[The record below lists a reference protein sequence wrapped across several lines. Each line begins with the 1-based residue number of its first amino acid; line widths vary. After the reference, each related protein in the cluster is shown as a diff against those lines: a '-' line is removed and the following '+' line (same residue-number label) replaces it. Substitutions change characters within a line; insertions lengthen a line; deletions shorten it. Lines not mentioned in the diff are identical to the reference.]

1 MSPTKE
7 QIDQFLAKQ
16 RKLPKHI
23 AIIMD
28 GNGRWAQQKGL
39 PRERGHE
46 AGAETLDKIVT
57 ISAKLGLEYLT
68 LYAFSTENWGRPQ
81 TEVDAL
87 MHLLVETIKCQLP
100 NMMSNN
106 IRLLAIGDIDRL
118 PKESKES
125 LLAAIEE
132 TSHNNGLNL
141 TLALSYSSRWEITKA
156 VKEIVKEVRKGNI
169 SEEMITEEIISNH
182 LCTTNTP
189 DPDLLIRTGGEQRI
203 SNYLLWQVAYAELYF
218 TPTYW
223 PDFDEQALMLAID
236 DYSNRERRYGLTG
249 EQITTGI
256 H

>member
-1 MSPTKE
+1 
-7 QIDQFLAKQ
+7 
-16 RKLPKHI
+16 
-23 AIIMD
+23 
-28 GNGRWAQQKGL
+28 
-39 PRERGHE
+39 
-46 AGAETLDKIVT
+46 
-57 ISAKLGLEYLT
+57 
-68 LYAFSTENWGRPQ
+68 
-81 TEVDAL
+81 
-87 MHLLVETIKCQLP
+87 
-100 NMMSNN
+100 
-106 IRLLAIGDIDRL
+106 
-118 PKESKES
+118 
-125 LLAAIEE
+125 
-132 TSHNNGLNL
+132 
-141 TLALSYSSRWEITKA
+141 
-156 VKEIVKEVRKGNI
+156 KEIVKEVRKGNI